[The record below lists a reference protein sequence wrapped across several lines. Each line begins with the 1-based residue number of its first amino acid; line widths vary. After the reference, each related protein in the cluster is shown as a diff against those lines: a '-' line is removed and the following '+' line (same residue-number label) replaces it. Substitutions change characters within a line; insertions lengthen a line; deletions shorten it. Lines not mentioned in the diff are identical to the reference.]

1 MWEVGLRFS
10 RGQCMGSDSQSPI
23 HNHCLSLI
31 LICMETCL
39 FFFSLP
45 SKQLTVTNSDN
56 SSQHTA
62 YTYITLLL
70 SFFFFWGKKSRK
82 FHLHFINFS
91 KKKTGFIPEKMI
103 CCKLSCSNFYK
114 KCKYVNALNRPLF
127 RLIFKWELSCQDWIF
142 RQMTTWHVSILQE
155 LLQLSLQQIFA
166 LIHGCG

>member
-1 MWEVGLRFS
+1 MS
-10 RGQCMGSDSQSPI
+10 
-23 HNHCLSLI
+23 LSYSHLHGN
-31 LICMETCL
+31 LP

-155 LLQLSLQQIFA
+155 LLQLSL
-166 LIHGCG
+166 